1 MGSLADDD
9 AYTKPMQDNL
19 NPNFSYTDTQPFD
32 SQIFPSSL
40 PDEKGGNANKVQLVQ
55 NTVPFDDSVPVE
67 DAFETQIVDLG
78 GETQV
83 MDDPVCLEHVDTQL
97 IDDFSSDGEGTD
109 KTEVLDDGGGFSD
122 DESQRRGKRESLD
135 GERSW
140 HTSFEH
146 SEDRL
151 VEQPNENCSSRLDVS
166 PETPTGQVSQE
177 PMPGSIARFT
187 SVRAASLRASGLAA
201 RRLALEGTNSE
212 SHSPQAN
219 NGHSEEHAMKNNGS
233 NGEAWKE
240 VDQVCDTGTGRYN
253 NEVKGLINVHDYKIG
268 RSAVRKLF
276 DEDFFVENEE
286 LASNNDNT
294 AGVKEMHQ
302 LPTCDDGLAGLSYID
317 SQEPGESSQA
327 NAFACVQ
334 RLIEENKA
342 LFNEFDLGKN
352 SKGKPNFVSTAKGP
366 QSLAKKTND
375 RGINEKT
382 GIFDW
387 DDLQEDE
394 GGGDIFCRRKEEFF
408 GSTNLGKRSF
418 IKTQKAKGKQ
428 LGGCREN
435 KRKLD
440 VHNEI
445 VVHSDS
451 KIVLHN
457 TKLNKKTTP
466 EAEMNIRKNLVSK
479 FDEQSNIATS
489 VGQLEAGLARNNMP
503 EGLDVGLDTQMAAEA
518 MEALLCGDGIAN
530 SDANNVPGNSDS
542 QKGSP
547 GRKVK
552 KSSLSKQCYFGKDY
566 DIEVAPVQSKKTKRI
581 GAKSKK
587 RPPSSPQKHSAI
599 VRNDSDM
606 DLLKSRRKRA
616 KSDVEVSVTNRIK
629 RAAKMPSKMA
639 EGTIESSLHDARDGH
654 HGIALT
660 GSGSVKKQN
669 LPEEFANLTPIAHRT
684 RNSLVATQLKRAENV
699 SSGCG
704 EEANCTIEISAL
716 RRNEAGDS
724 VDAEGKS
731 SEVFLAQSGELENFK
746 SKLAAT
752 SNGISFPRRRRS
764 CRQKSGQLNGLV
776 NLDAQ
781 SKASNQ
787 PGIVGKSAN
796 MHKRPHSDAKTT
808 SLADLNTKRKTQS
821 SISVC
826 PDPSSLYQNFK
837 GEPSPRSVDK
847 SGSGNAVLSS
857 IFIENG
863 KNNSVDQM
871 GVKEKLPDRKNNA
884 HSSPSTGHEVKV
896 LSNHLP
902 KEVTEPSNSM
912 CTSPANC
919 MTPVNTA
926 SPVCISS
933 EYVKQ
938 SCKKRLSRSSL
949 MREVSTLCATAREP
963 ISAPKDS
970 RKRRD
975 LANVRVLLS
984 HHLDEDII
992 KQQRKIVDRLKVSIA
1007 SSITDATHFITDK
1020 FVRTRNMLEA
1030 IASGKP
1036 VVTHLWLENVGRANY
1051 YIDEQKYILRD
1062 MKKEKELGFNMPVS
1076 LAHARQRPLLQGR
1089 RVLITPSIKPSK
1101 EIVSGLVKAVCGQ
1114 AVERVGRSTLKDDV
1128 VLEDLLV
1135 LSCEEDYEV
1144 CVPFLEKGAAI
1155 YSSELLLNG
1164 IVTQKLEYERHQLFV
1179 DHVKRTRSTIWMK
1192 KGGDSFIP
1200 VTKHK

>member
-83 MDDPVCLEHVDTQL
+83 MDDPVCLEHVDTPL

-166 PETPTGQVSQE
+166 SETPTGQVSQE

-201 RRLALEGTNSE
+201 RRLLWREPTLGT
-212 SHSPQAN
+212 
-219 NGHSEEHAMKNNGS
+219 KLIR
-233 NGEAWKE
+233 
-240 VDQVCDTGTGRYN
+240 CDTGTGRYN

-334 RLIEENKA
+334 RLIEENKS

-352 SKGKPNFVSTAKGP
+352 SKGKPNFVSIAKGP
-366 QSLAKKTND
+366 QILAKKTND

-428 LGGCREN
+428 L
-435 KRKLD
+435 
-440 VHNEI
+440 
-445 VVHSDS
+445 
-451 KIVLHN
+451 VLHN
-457 TKLNKKTTP
+457 TKLNKKKTP

-547 GRKVK
+547 GRKVE
-552 KSSLSKQCYFGKDY
+552 KSSLSKQCSFGKDY

-599 VRNDSDM
+599 YRNDSDM

-639 EGTIESSLHDARDGH
+639 EGTIESSLHDARDRH

-724 VDAEGKS
+724 VDAE
-731 SEVFLAQSGELENFK
+731 VNF
-746 SKLAAT
+746 
-752 SNGISFPRRRRS
+752 
-764 CRQKSGQLNGLV
+764 
-776 NLDAQ
+776 
-781 SKASNQ
+781 
-787 PGIVGKSAN
+787 
-796 MHKRPHSDAKTT
+796 
-808 SLADLNTKRKTQS
+808 
-821 SISVC
+821 
-826 PDPSSLYQNFK
+826 
-837 GEPSPRSVDK
+837 RSVF
-847 SGSGNAVLSS
+847 G
-857 IFIENG
+857 
-863 KNNSVDQM
+863 
-871 GVKEKLPDRKNNA
+871 
-884 HSSPSTGHEVKV
+884 
-896 LSNHLP
+896 
-902 KEVTEPSNSM
+902 
-912 CTSPANC
+912 
-919 MTPVNTA
+919 
-926 SPVCISS
+926 
-933 EYVKQ
+933 
-938 SCKKRLSRSSL
+938 
-949 MREVSTLCATAREP
+949 TLW
-963 ISAPKDS
+963 
-970 RKRRD
+970 
-975 LANVRVLLS
+975 
-984 HHLDEDII
+984 
-992 KQQRKIVDRLKVSIA
+992 
-1007 SSITDATHFITDK
+1007 
-1020 FVRTRNMLEA
+1020 EA
-1030 IASGKP
+1030 
-1036 VVTHLWLENVGRANY
+1036 
-1051 YIDEQKYILRD
+1051 
-1062 MKKEKELGFNMPVS
+1062 
-1076 LAHARQRPLLQGR
+1076 
-1089 RVLITPSIKPSK
+1089 
-1101 EIVSGLVKAVCGQ
+1101 
-1114 AVERVGRSTLKDDV
+1114 
-1128 VLEDLLV
+1128 
-1135 LSCEEDYEV
+1135 
-1144 CVPFLEKGAAI
+1144 
-1155 YSSELLLNG
+1155 
-1164 IVTQKLEYERHQLFV
+1164 
-1179 DHVKRTRSTIWMK
+1179 
-1192 KGGDSFIP
+1192 
-1200 VTKHK
+1200 